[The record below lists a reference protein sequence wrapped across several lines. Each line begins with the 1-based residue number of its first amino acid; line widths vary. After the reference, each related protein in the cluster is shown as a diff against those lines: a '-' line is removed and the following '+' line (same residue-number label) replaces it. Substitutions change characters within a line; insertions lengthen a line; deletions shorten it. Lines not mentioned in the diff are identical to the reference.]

1 MEDMENKATRA
12 QEDTQQPDAAAA
24 PEAEKEPKQAPR
36 TFTQAEV
43 DKIVQERVAR
53 ERKKLEAFA
62 DGESFENDLIKRE
75 KAVTVRELKAEARER
90 FARDKLPESALS
102 LVDYSSPE
110 AFEASYKAVADV
122 VAPLAKEAQAAA
134 LRQPAPRTVMA
145 SGPLDPIRDPIRDA
159 FRPKKE

>member
-1 MEDMENKATRA
+1 MEDMENKATQA
-12 QEDTQQPDAAAA
+12 QEDTQQPDAAAV

-90 FARDKLPESALS
+90 FARDKLPESALA

-122 VAPLAKEAQAAA
+122 VAPLAKEAQDAA

-145 SGPLDPIRDPIRDA
+145 SGPLDPIRDA

>member
-1 MEDMENKATRA
+1 MEDMENKATQA
-12 QEDTQQPDAAAA
+12 QEDTQQPDAAA
-24 PEAEKEPKQAPR
+24 PEAEQEPKQAPR

-62 DGESFENDLIKRE
+62 DGEAFENDLIKRE

-90 FARDKLPESALS
+90 FTRDKLPDSALA

-110 AFEASYKAVADV
+110 AFEASYKAVV
-122 VAPLAKEAQAAA
+122 GVIAPLAKEVQAAE

-145 SGPLDPIRDPIRDA
+145 GSASDAIRAA
-159 FRPKKE
+159 FRPKKEL